1 MSSPSGRLTEMNLCG
16 ISFSSRLMNIQ
27 LMPIGIALALLL
39 MTGINMGATMAVNAQ
54 SSTNVASSNSLKGA
68 LTSIQNDAAD
78 NNTRW
83 KVSGVFRIDNMNNT
97 STPTTFNASYYMMK
111 TDGTAPHKHDIYDL
125 QLTGQP
131 STNGNSTTFNGTS
144 TVTMK
149 DGPVHDVPTSIALMD
164 DSAVSIWLHPSKVN
178 GHFGDTLIYGTQHLV
193 CVESPEYCN

>member
-39 MTGINMGATMAVNAQ
+39 MTGINMGAT
-54 SSTNVASSNSLKGA
+54 K
-68 LTSIQNDAAD
+68 DAAD

-83 KVSGVFRIDNMNNT
+83 IVSGVFRIDNMNNT

-144 TVTMK
+144 TVTLK
-149 DGPVHDVPTSIALMD
+149 DGPVQDVPTSIALMD
-164 DSAVSIWLHPSKVN
+164 DSAVSIWLDPSKVN
-178 GHFGDTLIYGTQHLV
+178 NHF
-193 CVESPEYCN
+193 